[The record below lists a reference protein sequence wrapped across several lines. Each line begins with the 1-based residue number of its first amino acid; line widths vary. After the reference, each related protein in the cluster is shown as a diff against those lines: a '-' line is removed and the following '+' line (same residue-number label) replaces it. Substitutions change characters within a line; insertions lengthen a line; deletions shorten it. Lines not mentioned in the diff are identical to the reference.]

1 MQTSGPQPANTG
13 FRALMGN
20 RGFVNLW
27 AGQIISQ
34 LADKVFFV
42 LLIALVVDYQP
53 PHFLENFSRASV
65 MIANTLPAV
74 FFGSAAGIFVDRWPK
89 KQILWLSNL
98 GRGLMIL
105 LIPVLPKFLIFLLAI
120 AFLESILTQFFA
132 PAEQATIPMLVD
144 NQCLMPANALFTTT
158 MMGSLVIGFAIGE
171 PLLTW
176 AHKWG
181 GDYGGEILVGGLYVL
196 ASIILFALQMKEPES
211 KEGLDMHPWNDL
223 KQGLKYLKKSRLLS
237 SALIQLTILYCV
249 FAALSVLAIGL
260 ASEIGL
266 KPTQF
271 GFLLAAAG
279 VGLILGAGILGQ
291 WGDRFHNRP
300 LPLIGFLSMSLVLMV
315 FSYVDYLWLGLLLS
329 LLLGLG
335 AAFVGVPM
343 QTLIQMQTPPEMRG
357 KVFGVQNNVVNI
369 ALSLPLAIAGLL
381 ADAIGLRWV
390 LISMGVIVAVVGIWA
405 WRNTQKVLQN
415 AI

>member
-1 MQTSGPQPANTG
+1 MQTSGPQPTSTG
-13 FRALMGN
+13 FRALMRN

-27 AGQIISQ
+27 AGQLISQ
-34 LADKVFFV
+34 VADKVFFI

-74 FFGSAAGIFVDRWPK
+74 FFGSAAGIFVDRWSK

-98 GRGLMIL
+98 GRGVLIL
-105 LIPVLPKFLIFLLAI
+105 LIPVLPKYLIFLLVI

-132 PAEQATIPMLVD
+132 PAEQATIPMLVEKQ
-144 NQCLMPANALFTTT
+144 NLLPANALFTTT
-158 MMGSLVIGFAIGE
+158 MMGSLVVGFAIGE

-176 AHKWG
+176 AKTWG
-181 GDYGGEILVGGLYVL
+181 GIYGGEVLVGGLYLL
-196 ASIILFALQMKEPES
+196 ASLILFALPIQEPKHDAGIE
-211 KEGLDMHPWNDL
+211 LHPWNDL
-223 KQGLKYLKKSRLLS
+223 NQGLKFLKKNRLLS
-237 SALIQLTILYCV
+237 RALFQLTILYCV

-260 ASEIGL
+260 AAEIGL

-291 WGDRFHNRP
+291 WGERLHHRP
-300 LPLIGFLSMSLVLMV
+300 LPLIGFLSMGTMLIF
-315 FSYVDYLWLGLLLS
+315 FSYVDYLWVGLLMS
-329 LLLGLG
+329 LLLGVG
-335 AAFVGVPM
+335 SAFVGVPM

-369 ALSLPLAIAGLL
+369 ALSLPLAIAGIL
-381 ADAIGLRWV
+381 ADTIGLRKV
-390 LISMGVIVAVVGIWA
+390 LIGMGLVVITVGIWA
-405 WRNTQKVLQN
+405 WRNTQEVLQDE
-415 AI
+415 I

>member
-144 NQCLMPANALFTTT
+144 KQTLMPANALFTTT

-176 AHKWG
+176 AHTWG

-196 ASIILFALQMKEPES
+196 ASIILFALPMQEPES

-291 WGDRFHNRP
+291 WGDRFHHRP
-300 LPLIGFLSMSLVLMV
+300 LPLLGFLSMSLVLMV